1 MPAGMPPRRCRAA
14 TLAGR
19 APESDQERGLVL
31 PAILLTVTVMTL
43 GVLALVSRVAATRE
57 AAAASSLAASARQAA
72 EYGFSQVV
80 AEMNRDG
87 KSYLWITPYANWATV
102 TASDLQS
109 CGIFSASIPTAN
121 PIPGRSSPVELPATP
136 TLTYQVTGYQPPE
149 VLASPCSFFGN
160 RKGGSGTLEIT
171 GTARRS
177 SGDPNPASYTLR
189 RAVTVGQAV
198 PLFRTSVFR
207 GSSGSSGVNVPA
219 SPHFPTPAGLGV
231 TPLATPWPAVSCS
244 GTNATSPFSCTSN
257 SGSNAFAKSTSSPA
271 SSYRFPYDSAGAL
284 APFCQPATTPTPLI
298 VCMVSS
304 LTLSNLD
311 LVVDGQ
317 STPVIVFIDSGSLT
331 IPQGSSLCSS
341 SVNSTA
347 AAADSCA
354 TASGDWRRLQIYG
367 RASASSCDQAL
378 TLNRVN
384 LTGGNFRANLHNAFI
399 WFPTATLSYDA
410 NTNTFYRLVGSV
422 CQLSPSVAASTNTI
436 EVVSPDQLRDFLA
449 SQQLLFYRGYGAWQ
463 QSFQPR

>member
-1 MPAGMPPRRCRAA
+1 
-14 TLAGR
+14 
-19 APESDQERGLVL
+19 
-31 PAILLTVTVMTL
+31 
-43 GVLALVSRVAATRE
+43 
-57 AAAASSLAASARQAA
+57 
-72 EYGFSQVV
+72 
-80 AEMNRDG
+80 
-87 KSYLWITPYANWATV
+87 
-102 TASDLQS
+102 
-109 CGIFSASIPTAN
+109 
-121 PIPGRSSPVELPATP
+121 
-136 TLTYQVTGYQPPE
+136 
-149 VLASPCSFFGN
+149 
-160 RKGGSGTLEIT
+160 
-171 GTARRS
+171 
-177 SGDPNPASYTLR
+177 
-189 RAVTVGQAV
+189 
-198 PLFRTSVFR
+198 
-207 GSSGSSGVNVPA
+207 
-219 SPHFPTPAGLGV
+219 
-231 TPLATPWPAVSCS
+231 
-244 GTNATSPFSCTSN
+244 
-257 SGSNAFAKSTSSPA
+257 
-271 SSYRFPYDSAGAL
+271 
-284 APFCQPATTPTPLI
+284 
-298 VCMVSS
+298 MVSS

>member
-1 MPAGMPPRRCRAA
+1 MPPRRCRAA

-244 GTNATSPFSCTSN
+244 GTNATSPFSCTS
-257 SGSNAFAKSTSSPA
+257 SLGSNDFVKSGTIIF
-271 SSYRFPYDSAGAL
+271 RFPYDSAGAL

-311 LVVDGQ
+311 LVVDVQ
-317 STPVIVFIDSGSLT
+317 STPVIFFIDSGSLT

-341 SVNSTA
+341 SAAPTPNSCN
-347 AAADSCA
+347 SA
-354 TASGDWRRLQIYG
+354 TPSDAWRRLQIYG

>member
-1 MPAGMPPRRCRAA
+1 MPPRRCRAA

-19 APESDQERGLVL
+19 APESDQERGLVI
-31 PAILLTVTVMTL
+31 PAVLLTVTVMIL

-80 AEMNRDG
+80 AELNRDG

-109 CGIFSASIPTAN
+109 CGIFSASSPTAN
-121 PIPGRSSPVELPATP
+121 PIPGLSSPVGLPATT
-136 TLTYQVTGYQPPE
+136 TLTYRVTGYQPPE

-198 PLFRTSVFR
+198 PLFQTSVFR
-207 GSSGSSGVNVPA
+207 ETFGSSGSSGVNVPA

-244 GTNATSPFSCTSN
+244 GTNATSPFTCTS
-257 SGSNAFAKSTSSPA
+257 SGSSNAFAKSTSSPA
-271 SSYRFPYDSAGAL
+271 SSYRFPYDSTGAL
-284 APFCQPATTPTPLI
+284 APFCQSATTPTPLI

-304 LTLSNLD
+304 LTLNNLD

-317 STPVIVFIDSGSLT
+317 SIPVIFFIDSGSLT

-341 SVNSTA
+341 TVNSTA
-347 AAADSCA
+347 AAADSCD
-354 TASGDWRRLQIYG
+354 TASGDWRRLQLYG
-367 RASASSCDQAL
+367 RASAASCDQAL

-384 LTGGNFRANLHNAFI
+384 LTGGNFRANLHNAFV

-410 NTNTFYRLVGSV
+410 TTNTFYRLVGSV
-422 CQLSPSVAASTNTI
+422 CQLSPSVVASTNTI
-436 EVVSPDQLRDFLA
+436 DVVSPDQLQDFLA
-449 SQQLLFYRGYGAWQ
+449 SQRLLFYRGYGAWQ